1 MGGAARP
8 RKYKKKVV
16 KLPAQEYALVMHE
29 LNTNLPFNQRKNT
42 IVYKAIGNYVYT
54 VKVSGFNDYTIIDKA
69 DLN

>member
-1 MGGAARP
+1 
-8 RKYKKKVV
+8 
-16 KLPAQEYALVMHE
+16 MHE

-54 VKVSGFNDYTIIDKA
+54 VKVNGFNDYTIIDKA

>member
-1 MGGAARP
+1 
-8 RKYKKKVV
+8 
-16 KLPAQEYALVMHE
+16 MHE

-42 IVYKAIGNYVYT
+42 IVYKAIGNYVYAIGNYVYT